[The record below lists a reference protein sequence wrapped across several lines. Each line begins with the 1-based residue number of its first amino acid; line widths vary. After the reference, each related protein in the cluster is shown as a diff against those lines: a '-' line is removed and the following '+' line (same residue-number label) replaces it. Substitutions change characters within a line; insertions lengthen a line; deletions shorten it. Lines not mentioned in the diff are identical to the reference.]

1 MKVLFVAGRWAQE
14 LEEKAALENVAELD
28 MIVPENQEQLAE
40 KAKDAEIV
48 ITSYPVSAQV
58 MRAAKKLKMIQVTS
72 VGYENIDMDGA
83 AENGIV
89 VCNVAEANADSV
101 AELAFAPGTG
111 QVAPNFIVPDSGQS
125 LQVMLDFG
133 QVQPNSNYKYEE
145 CLKVTNN
152 KPYSVDLYVDNVSGN
167 ILSLLPNAQ
176 LEIWGSDSPWP
187 WMWENIP
194 GSSTRYP
201 ATASNFYTIPAYGT
215 TYISFRLTTS
225 YYATGG
231 TYTGTVTFYAWR
243 WQSR

>member
-1 MKVLFVAGRWAQE
+1 MKRKIILPIVICLAVVATMTAGTYKAYVTMKV
-14 LEEKAALENVAELD
+14 D
-28 MIVPENQEQLAE
+28 
-40 KAKDAEIV
+40 
-48 ITSYPVSAQV
+48 PV
-58 MRAAKKLKMIQVTS
+58 
-72 VGYENIDMDGA
+72 VGST
-83 AENGIV
+83 
-89 VCNVAEANADSV
+89 SV